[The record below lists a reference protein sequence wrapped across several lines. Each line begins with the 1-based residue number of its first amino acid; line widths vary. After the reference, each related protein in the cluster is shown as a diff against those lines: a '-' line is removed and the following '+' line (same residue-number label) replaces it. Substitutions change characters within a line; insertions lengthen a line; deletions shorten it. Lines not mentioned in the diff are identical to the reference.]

1 MHVWSQSLD
10 MDLANL
16 TFPDEIETEETIEK
30 PESGKDLI
38 FLIATIFQSSGLHFV
53 RNFVYY

>member
-16 TFPDEIETEETIEK
+16 TFPDEIEVEKTIEK

-38 FLIATIFQSSGLHFV
+38 FLITTIFQSSG
-53 RNFVYY
+53 